1 MSRVNFES
9 DVAFRKQLIK
19 KKIIYDSFTRFIL
32 VILVSCIFFFL
43 EYILYHR
50 VKRIERG
57 KKYFFIFSNVATSN
71 NFFFFNSIQLIK
83 INDESIVNTL
93 SCEILYTLEHQEIN
107 YIIL

>member
-57 KKYFFIFSNVATSN
+57 KKYFFYIFECCNVTI
-71 NFFFFNSIQLIK
+71 FFFSIQY
-83 INDESIVNTL
+83 S
-93 SCEILYTLEHQEIN
+93 
-107 YIIL
+107 